1 MSEGGE
7 KMTKSKKKRSKL
19 VKKLQSRIIDLFLP
33 VFIIG
38 MILLKNQTHMDLKLT
53 IDTIQIEIE
62 SDFASD
68 APVS

>member
-38 MILLKNQTHMDLKLT
+38 MILLKNPTHMDLKLT